1 MHILEVLNLSN
12 SGAKLRQKPIY
23 IQILRFIFAFCKMLK
38 YSTLIKQ
45 KFIYSLYGFISTC
58 VCQKFFVSLH
68 RFLKITSKMSI
79 AKFGWFSIL
88 GMALCLMVSCSVRRD
103 RERIDTAEEL
113 LYSSRD
119 TAELLIRQVERLERL
134 DDEHLAKY
142 WFVICD
148 LHANSMQSLSEDS
161 MICWASEYYRTQWEE
176 EHGDARHMILSGL
189 DEAMYYWWNGDKA
202 RTQEVLQRQ
211 KKYADEVAEQSGEHL
226 WQVIV
231 LRVSAEIAM
240 RDYDYEHV
248 REYTETLISLDDGKA
263 IHLDEVERV
272 YNALAIAY
280 FSLGEYDKME
290 AGFEKAIAQA
300 ADSAFIVNVVR
311 RNYADLLGEMGQTDR
326 AIRMQEELTAQ
337 YREAGNWLQVE
348 SLCSLSRLWL
358 NKGDKQRAERY
369 MREAEELFAGYKESE
384 EFDPAT
390 EASVMAHKQV
400 LEYAKNGTYH
410 IIDLVQ
416 FLNRWS
422 ETDYVRYRVAEAK
435 ERSIRDLRE
444 RNLYLTISRQR
455 QMIVIIVLFFVA
467 LGICLLFIY
476 LYRRRQ
482 RLLMEKEE
490 EIETLRTMLA
500 AADKKDDK
508 ESVRK
513 LMLQQLGVIKTIA
526 GTPTEA
532 NQQLLAR
539 LMALNEET
547 ANALI
552 DWPSIYQT
560 IDLVYDGFYTRL
572 MQKYGASDQ
581 SNDSAHP
588 VLNEKELQLCCLLKA
603 DFSTKEINMLTRQSL
618 QTIYQRKTQV
628 RQKLSL
634 AEAEDITTAIV

>member
-1 MHILEVLNLSN
+1 MTQQRHNLLFALVTLLA
-12 SGAKLRQKPIY
+12 GCTIHHDRQCIN
-23 IQILRFIFAFCKMLK
+23 
-38 YSTLIKQ
+38 
-45 KFIYSLYGFISTC
+45 
-58 VCQKFFVSLH
+58 
-68 RFLKITSKMSI
+68 
-79 AKFGWFSIL
+79 
-88 GMALCLMVSCSVRRD
+88 
-103 RERIDTAEEL
+103 TAEAL
-113 LYSSRD
+113 LYSNRD
-119 TAELLIRQVERLERL
+119 SAELLMRQVERPERL

-161 MICWASEYYRTQWEE
+161 MICWAAEYYRKQWEE

-211 KKYADEVAEQSGEHL
+211 KNYADEVAELTGEHL
-226 WQVIV
+226 WQVII

-248 REYTETLISLDDGKA
+248 REYTETLIGLDNGKA

-272 YNALAIAY
+272 YNALAIVY

-290 AGFEKAIAQA
+290 ACFDKAVAQA
-300 ADSAFIVNVVR
+300 SDSAFIVNVVK
-311 RNYADLLGEMGQTDR
+311 RNYADLLGEIGQTDR
-326 AIRMQEELTAQ
+326 AIQMQEELTAQ

-348 SLCSLSRLWL
+348 SLYSLSRMWL

-369 MREAEELFAGYKESE
+369 MREAEELFAGYKESS

-390 EASVMAHKQV
+390 EAALLAHRQV
-400 LEYAKNGTYH
+400 LDYAKNGKYH
-410 IIDLVQ
+410 IMDLVQ
-416 FLNRWS
+416 FHNRWS
-422 ETDYVRYRVAEAK
+422 ETDYVRYRIAEAK

-526 GTPTEA
+526 GTPNEA

-552 DWPSIYQT
+552 NWQSIYQT
-560 IDLVYDGFYTRL
+560 IDLVYDGFYSRL
-572 MQKYGASDQ
+572 VQKYEK
-581 SNDSAHP
+581 

-603 DFSTKEINMLTRQSL
+603 DFSTKEINMLTRQSM

-628 RQKLSL
+628 RQKLGL
-634 AEAEDITTAIV
+634 AEAEDITSAIIE

>member
-1 MHILEVLNLSN
+1 
-12 SGAKLRQKPIY
+12 
-23 IQILRFIFAFCKMLK
+23 
-38 YSTLIKQ
+38 
-45 KFIYSLYGFISTC
+45 
-58 VCQKFFVSLH
+58 
-68 RFLKITSKMSI
+68 
-79 AKFGWFSIL
+79 
-88 GMALCLMVSCSVRRD
+88 MVSCSVRRD

-189 DEAMYYWWNGDKA
+189 DEAMYFWWNGDKA

-248 REYTETLISLDDGKA
+248 REYTETLIGLDNGKA

-272 YNALAIAY
+272 YNALAIVY

-290 AGFEKAIAQA
+290 KCFEKAIAQA

-311 RNYADLLGEMGQTDR
+311 RNYADLLGEIGQTDR
-326 AIRMQEELTAQ
+326 AIRMQEVLTKQ
-337 YREAGNWLQVE
+337 YRAAGNWLQVE
-348 SLCSLSRLWL
+348 SLYSLSRLWL

-390 EASVMAHKQV
+390 EASLLAHRQV
-400 LEYAKNGTYH
+400 LEYAENGKYH

-416 FLNRWS
+416 FNNRWS

-455 QMIVIIVLFFVA
+455 QMIVIIMLFFVT
-467 LGICLLFIY
+467 LGGILLFVY

-482 RLLMEKEE
+482 RLLLEKEE
-490 EIETLRTMLA
+490 EIETLRGIINKGQS
-500 AADKKDDK
+500 DKVPSGPGGQYQSTK
-508 ESVRK
+508 EVDVRK

-539 LMALNEET
+539 LMALNETT

-552 DWPSIYQT
+552 DWSSIYQT

-572 MQKYGASDQ
+572 RDKYKD
-581 SNDSAHP
+581 

-628 RQKLSL
+628 RQKLNFP
-634 AEAEDITTAIV
+634 EAEDITTAIIL

>member
-1 MHILEVLNLSN
+1 MMKSKLLIWTI
-12 SGAKLRQKPIY
+12 GA
-23 IQILRFIFAFCKMLK
+23 
-38 YSTLIKQ
+38 
-45 KFIYSLYGFISTC
+45 
-58 VCQKFFVSLH
+58 
-68 RFLKITSKMSI
+68 
-79 AKFGWFSIL
+79 
-88 GMALCLMVSCSVRRD
+88 MALCFMVSCSVRRD

-161 MICWASEYYRTQWEE
+161 MICWTAEYYRKQWEE
-176 EHGDARHMILSGL
+176 EHGDARHMMLSGL
-189 DEAMYYWWNGDKA
+189 DEAMYYWWNGDKE
-202 RTQEVLQRQ
+202 RTQEVLRRQ
-211 KKYADEVAEQSGEHL
+211 KKYADEVAEQTGEHL

-272 YNALAIAY
+272 YNALAIVY

-290 AGFEKAIAQA
+290 KCFEKAIAQA

-311 RNYADLLGEMGQTDR
+311 RNYADLLGEIGQTDR
-326 AIRMQEELTAQ
+326 AIRMQEVLTKQ
-337 YREAGNWLQVE
+337 YRAAGNWLQVE
-348 SLCSLSRLWL
+348 SLYSLSHLWL
-358 NKGDKQRAERY
+358 NKGNKQRAEQY
-369 MREAEELFAGYKESE
+369 MREAEELFAKYKESS

-390 EASVMAHKQV
+390 EAAFLAHRQV
-400 LEYAKNGTYH
+400 LEYAQKGAYH
-410 IIDLVQ
+410 FFPLVQ
-416 FLNRWS
+416 YHNHWS
-422 ETDYVRYRVAEAK
+422 EKDYVRYRVAEAK

-455 QMIVIIVLFFVA
+455 QMIVIIMLFFVT
-467 LGICLLFIY
+467 LGGILLFVY

-482 RLLMEKEE
+482 RLLLEKEE
-490 EIETLRTMLA
+490 EIETLRNMLA
-500 AADKKDDK
+500 SADKPDDK

-560 IDLVYDGFYTRL
+560 IDLVYEGFYTRL
-572 MQKYGASDQ
+572 VEKYGNVQGNNVQ
-581 SNDSAHP
+581 STKDGRAL
-588 VLNEKELQLCCLLKA
+588 LNEKEIQLCCLLKA

-628 RQKLSL
+628 RQKLNL
-634 AEAEDITTAIV
+634 PEAEDITASIL

>member
-1 MHILEVLNLSN
+1 MKSKLLIWTI
-12 SGAKLRQKPIY
+12 GA
-23 IQILRFIFAFCKMLK
+23 
-38 YSTLIKQ
+38 
-45 KFIYSLYGFISTC
+45 
-58 VCQKFFVSLH
+58 
-68 RFLKITSKMSI
+68 
-79 AKFGWFSIL
+79 
-88 GMALCLMVSCSVRRD
+88 MALCLMVSCSVRRD

-189 DEAMYYWWNGDKA
+189 DEAMYFWWNGDKA

-248 REYTETLISLDDGKA
+248 REYTETLIGLDNGKA

-272 YNALAIAY
+272 YNALAIVY

-290 AGFEKAIAQA
+290 KCFEKAIAQA

-311 RNYADLLGEMGQTDR
+311 RNYADLLGEIGQTDR
-326 AIRMQEELTAQ
+326 AIRMQEVLTKQ
-337 YREAGNWLQVE
+337 YRAAGNWLQVE
-348 SLCSLSRLWL
+348 SLYSLSRLWL

-369 MREAEELFAGYKESE
+369 MREVEELFAKYKESA
-384 EFDPAT
+384 EFDPAA
-390 EASVMAHKQV
+390 EAAFLAHRQV
-400 LEYAKNGTYH
+400 LEYAQKGSYH
-410 IIDLVQ
+410 CFPLVQ
-416 FLNRWS
+416 YNNHWS
-422 ETDYVRYRVAEAK
+422 EADYVRYRVAEAK

-455 QMIVIIVLFFVA
+455 QMIVIIMLFFVT
-467 LGICLLFIY
+467 LGGILLFVY

-482 RLLMEKEE
+482 RLLLEKEE
-490 EIETLRTMLA
+490 EIETLRNMLA
-500 AADKKDDK
+500 SADKPDDK

-572 MQKYGASDQ
+572 VQKYGATDQ
-581 SNDSAHP
+581 SNNPAQP
-588 VLNEKELQLCCLLKA
+588 ILNEKELQLCCLLKA

-628 RQKLSL
+628 RQKLNL
-634 AEAEDITTAIV
+634 PEAEDITTAIL

>member
-1 MHILEVLNLSN
+1 MN
-12 SGAKLRQKPIY
+12 
-23 IQILRFIFAFCKMLK
+23 
-38 YSTLIKQ
+38 
-45 KFIYSLYGFISTC
+45 
-58 VCQKFFVSLH
+58 
-68 RFLKITSKMSI
+68 I

-189 DEAMYYWWNGDKA
+189 DEAMYFWWNGDKA

-211 KKYADEVAEQSGEHL
+211 KKYADEVAELSGEHL

-248 REYTETLISLDDGKA
+248 REYTETLIGLDNGKA

-272 YNALAIAY
+272 YNVLAIVY

-290 AGFEKAIAQA
+290 KCFEKAIAQA

-369 MREAEELFAGYKESE
+369 MREAEELFAGYKESS

-455 QMIVIIVLFFVA
+455 QMIVIIMLFFVT
-467 LGICLLFIY
+467 LGGILLFVY

-482 RLLMEKEE
+482 RLLLEKEE

-572 MQKYGASDQ
+572 VQKYGTTDQ
-581 SNDSAHP
+581 SNDPAHP

>member
-1 MHILEVLNLSN
+1 
-12 SGAKLRQKPIY
+12 
-23 IQILRFIFAFCKMLK
+23 
-38 YSTLIKQ
+38 
-45 KFIYSLYGFISTC
+45 
-58 VCQKFFVSLH
+58 
-68 RFLKITSKMSI
+68 MSI

-189 DEAMYYWWNGDKA
+189 DEAMYFWWNGDKA

-248 REYTETLISLDDGKA
+248 REYTETLIGLDNGKA

-272 YNALAIAY
+272 YNALAIVY

-290 AGFEKAIAQA
+290 KCFEKAIAQA

-311 RNYADLLGEMGQTDR
+311 RNYADLLGEIGQTDR
-326 AIRMQEELTAQ
+326 AIRMQEVLTKQ
-337 YREAGNWLQVE
+337 YRAAGNWLQVE
-348 SLCSLSRLWL
+348 SLYSLSRLWL
-358 NKGDKQRAERY
+358 NKGDKHRAERY

-390 EASVMAHKQV
+390 EASLLAHRQV
-400 LEYAKNGTYH
+400 LEYAENGKYH
-410 IIDLVQ
+410 IMDLVQ
-416 FLNRWS
+416 FHNRWS

-455 QMIVIIVLFFVA
+455 QMMVIIMLFFVT
-467 LGICLLFIY
+467 LGGILLFVY

-482 RLLMEKEE
+482 RLLLEKEE
-490 EIETLRTMLA
+490 EIETLRNMLA
-500 AADKKDDK
+500 SADKPDDK

-552 DWPSIYQT
+552 DWPSIYKT

-572 MQKYGASDQ
+572 VQKYGATDQ
-581 SNDSAHP
+581 SNDPAHP

-634 AEAEDITTAIV
+634 AEAEDIAKVVV

>member
-1 MHILEVLNLSN
+1 
-12 SGAKLRQKPIY
+12 
-23 IQILRFIFAFCKMLK
+23 
-38 YSTLIKQ
+38 
-45 KFIYSLYGFISTC
+45 
-58 VCQKFFVSLH
+58 
-68 RFLKITSKMSI
+68 MSI

-189 DEAMYYWWNGDKA
+189 DEAMYFWWNGDKA

-211 KKYADEVAEQSGEHL
+211 KKYADEVAELTGEHL

-248 REYTETLISLDDGKA
+248 REYTETLIGLDNGKA

-272 YNALAIAY
+272 YNVLAIVY

-290 AGFEKAIAQA
+290 KCFEKAIAQA

-369 MREAEELFAGYKESE
+369 MREAEELFAGYKESS

-455 QMIVIIVLFFVA
+455 QMIVVIVLFFVA

-588 VLNEKELQLCCLLKA
+588 VLNEKDLQLCCLLKA

>member
-1 MHILEVLNLSN
+1 M
-12 SGAKLRQKPIY
+12 A
-23 IQILRFIFAFCKMLK
+23 
-38 YSTLIKQ
+38 T
-45 KFIYSLYGFISTC
+45 
-58 VCQKFFVSLH
+58 
-68 RFLKITSKMSI
+68 

-189 DEAMYYWWNGDKA
+189 DEAMYFWWNGDKA

-248 REYTETLISLDDGKA
+248 REYTETLIGLDNGKA

-272 YNALAIAY
+272 YNALAIVY

-290 AGFEKAIAQA
+290 KCFGKAIAQA

-311 RNYADLLGEMGQTDR
+311 RNYADLLGEIGQTDR
-326 AIRMQEELTAQ
+326 AIKMLEDLTEE
-337 YREAGNWLQVE
+337 YRQADSWLQVE
-348 SLCSLSRLWL
+348 SLYSLSRLWL

-369 MREAEELFAGYKESE
+369 MREVEELFAKYKESA
-384 EFDPAT
+384 EFDPAA
-390 EASVMAHKQV
+390 EAAFLAHRQV
-400 LEYAKNGTYH
+400 LEYAQKGSYH
-410 IIDLVQ
+410 CFPLVQ
-416 FLNRWS
+416 YNNHWS
-422 ETDYVRYRVAEAK
+422 EADYVRYRVAEAK

-455 QMIVIIVLFFVA
+455 QMIVIIMLFFVT
-467 LGICLLFIY
+467 LGGILLSVY

-482 RLLMEKEE
+482 RMLLEKEE
-490 EIETLRTMLA
+490 EIETLRGIINKGQS
-500 AADKKDDK
+500 DKIPSDK
-508 ESVRK
+508 IPSDKVPSDQVPSTKEVDVRK

-572 MQKYGASDQ
+572 VQKYGDKGQSDQ
-581 SNDSAHP
+581 VPSTKEHGP
-588 VLNEKELQLCCLLKA
+588 LLNEKEIQLCCLLKA

-628 RQKLSL
+628 RQKLNL
-634 AEAEDITTAIV
+634 AEAEDITMAIL

>member
-1 MHILEVLNLSN
+1 M
-12 SGAKLRQKPIY
+12 QK
-23 IQILRFIFAFCKMLK
+23 ILRKKMKSKL
-38 YSTLIKQ
+38 LIWT
-45 KFIYSLYGFISTC
+45 IG
-58 VCQKFFVSLH
+58 
-68 RFLKITSKMSI
+68 
-79 AKFGWFSIL
+79 A
-88 GMALCLMVSCSVRRD
+88 MALCLMVSCSVRRD

-119 TAELLIRQVERLERL
+119 TSELLIRQVERLERL

-161 MICWASEYYRTQWEE
+161 VICWASEYYRTQWEE

-189 DEAMYYWWNGDKA
+189 DEAMYFWWNGDKA

-248 REYTETLISLDDGKA
+248 REYTETLIGLDNGKA

-272 YNALAIAY
+272 YNALAIVY

-290 AGFEKAIAQA
+290 KCFEKAIAQA

-311 RNYADLLGEMGQTDR
+311 RNYADLLGEIGQTDR
-326 AIRMQEELTAQ
+326 AIKMLEDLTEE
-337 YREAGNWLQVE
+337 YRQADSWLQVE
-348 SLCSLSRLWL
+348 SLYSLSRLWL

-369 MREAEELFAGYKESE
+369 MREVEELFAKYKESA
-384 EFDPAT
+384 EFDPAA
-390 EASVMAHKQV
+390 EAAFLAHRQV
-400 LEYAKNGTYH
+400 LEYAQKGSYH
-410 IIDLVQ
+410 CFPLVQ
-416 FLNRWS
+416 YNNHWS
-422 ETDYVRYRVAEAK
+422 EKDYVRYRVAEAK

-455 QMIVIIVLFFVA
+455 QMIVIIMLFFVT
-467 LGICLLFIY
+467 LGGILLFVY

-482 RLLMEKEE
+482 RLLLEKEE
-490 EIETLRTMLA
+490 EIETLKGIINKVQSDQVPSTKE
-500 AADKKDDK
+500 AD
-508 ESVRK
+508 VRK

-572 MQKYGASDQ
+572 RDKYKD
-581 SNDSAHP
+581 

-634 AEAEDITTAIV
+634 AEAEDITTAII

>member
-1 MHILEVLNLSN
+1 
-12 SGAKLRQKPIY
+12 
-23 IQILRFIFAFCKMLK
+23 
-38 YSTLIKQ
+38 
-45 KFIYSLYGFISTC
+45 
-58 VCQKFFVSLH
+58 
-68 RFLKITSKMSI
+68 MSI
-79 AKFGWFSIL
+79 AKIGWFGIL

-142 WFVICD
+142 WFVVCD

-189 DEAMYYWWNGDKA
+189 DEAMYFWWNGDKA

-248 REYTETLISLDDGKA
+248 REYTETLIGLDNGKA

-272 YNALAIAY
+272 YNGMAITY
-280 FSLGEYDKME
+280 FYLGEYDKME
-290 AGFEKAIAQA
+290 KCFEKAIAQA

-311 RNYADLLGEMGQTDR
+311 RNYADLLGEIGQTDR
-326 AIRMQEELTAQ
+326 AIRMQEVLTKQ
-337 YREAGNWLQVE
+337 YRAAGNWLQVE
-348 SLCSLSRLWL
+348 SLYSLSRLWL

-390 EASVMAHKQV
+390 EASLLAHRQV
-400 LEYAKNGTYH
+400 LEYAENGKYH
-410 IIDLVQ
+410 IMDLVQ
-416 FLNRWS
+416 FHNRWS

-455 QMIVIIVLFFVA
+455 QMIVIIMLFFVT
-467 LGICLLFIY
+467 LGGILLFVY

-482 RLLMEKEE
+482 RLLLEKEE
-490 EIETLRTMLA
+490 EIETLKGIIGKGQSDQVPSDQVPSDQVGRN
-500 AADKKDDK
+500 AD
-508 ESVRK
+508 VRK

-539 LMALNEET
+539 LMALNETT

-552 DWPSIYQT
+552 DWSSIYQT

-572 MQKYGASDQ
+572 VEKYGDKGQSDPYSEADRSTAGRLEVPSTKEQ
-581 SNDSAHP
+581 GP
-588 VLNEKELQLCCLLKA
+588 LLNEKEIQLCCLLKA

-628 RQKLSL
+628 RQKLGL
-634 AEAEDITTAIV
+634 AEAEDITTAII

>member
-1 MHILEVLNLSN
+1 MKSKFLT
-12 SGAKLRQKPIY
+12 G
-23 IQILRFIFAFCKMLK
+23 
-38 YSTLIKQ
+38 LI
-45 KFIYSLYGFISTC
+45 G
-58 VCQKFFVSLH
+58 V
-68 RFLKITSKMSI
+68 
-79 AKFGWFSIL
+79 
-88 GMALCLMVSCSVRRD
+88 MALCLMVSCSVRRD

-189 DEAMYYWWNGDKA
+189 DEAMYFWWNGDKA

-248 REYTETLISLDDGKA
+248 REYTETLIGLDNGKA

-272 YNALAIAY
+272 YNALAIVY

-290 AGFEKAIAQA
+290 KCFEKAIAQA

-311 RNYADLLGEMGQTDR
+311 RNYADLLGEIGQTDR
-326 AIRMQEELTAQ
+326 AIKMLEDLTEE
-337 YREAGNWLQVE
+337 YRQADSWLQVE
-348 SLCSLSRLWL
+348 SLYSLSRLWL

-384 EFDPAT
+384 EFDPAA
-390 EASVMAHKQV
+390 EAAFLAHRQV
-400 LEYAKNGTYH
+400 LEYAQKGSYH
-410 IIDLVQ
+410 CFPLVQ
-416 FLNRWS
+416 YNNHWS

-455 QMIVIIVLFFVA
+455 QMIVIIMLFFVT
-467 LGICLLFIY
+467 LGGILLFVY

-482 RLLMEKEE
+482 RLLLEKEE
-490 EIETLRTMLA
+490 EIETLRNMLA
-500 AADKKDDK
+500 SADKPDDK

-539 LMALNEET
+539 LMALNEAT

-572 MQKYGASDQ
+572 VQKYG
-581 SNDSAHP
+581 N

-628 RQKLSL
+628 RQKLNL
-634 AEAEDITTAIV
+634 PEAEDITTAII

>member
-1 MHILEVLNLSN
+1 MN
-12 SGAKLRQKPIY
+12 
-23 IQILRFIFAFCKMLK
+23 
-38 YSTLIKQ
+38 
-45 KFIYSLYGFISTC
+45 
-58 VCQKFFVSLH
+58 
-68 RFLKITSKMSI
+68 I

-311 RNYADLLGEMGQTDR
+311 RNYADLLGEIGQTDR
-326 AIRMQEELTAQ
+326 AIQMLEELTAQ

-348 SLCSLSRLWL
+348 SLYSLSRLWL

-369 MREAEELFAGYKESE
+369 MREAEELFAGYKESS

-500 AADKKDDK
+500 AADKKDDRFRTGA
-508 ESVRK
+508 SQPADGNVRK

>member
-1 MHILEVLNLSN
+1 MKSKFLIGLI
-12 SGAKLRQKPIY
+12 GA
-23 IQILRFIFAFCKMLK
+23 
-38 YSTLIKQ
+38 
-45 KFIYSLYGFISTC
+45 
-58 VCQKFFVSLH
+58 
-68 RFLKITSKMSI
+68 
-79 AKFGWFSIL
+79 
-88 GMALCLMVSCSVRRD
+88 MALCLMVSCSVRRD

-189 DEAMYYWWNGDKA
+189 DEAMYFWWNGDKA

-211 KKYADEVAEQSGEHL
+211 KKYADEVAERSGEHL

-248 REYTETLISLDDGKA
+248 REYTETLIGLDNGKA

-272 YNALAIAY
+272 YNALAIVY

-290 AGFEKAIAQA
+290 KCFEKAIAQA

-311 RNYADLLGEMGQTDR
+311 RNYADLLGEIGQTDR
-326 AIRMQEELTAQ
+326 AIRMQEVLTKQ
-337 YREAGNWLQVE
+337 YRAAGNWLQVE
-348 SLCSLSRLWL
+348 SLYSLSRLWL

-390 EASVMAHKQV
+390 EASLLAHRQV
-400 LEYAKNGTYH
+400 LEYAENGKYH

-416 FLNRWS
+416 FNNRWS

-455 QMIVIIVLFFVA
+455 HMIVIIMLFFVT
-467 LGICLLFIY
+467 LGGILLFVY

-482 RLLMEKEE
+482 RLLLEKEE
-490 EIETLRTMLA
+490 EIETLRGIINKGLS
-500 AADKKDDK
+500 DKVPSTK
-508 ESVRK
+508 EVDVRK

-532 NQQLLAR
+532 NQHLLSR
-539 LMALNEET
+539 LMALNEDT
-547 ANALI
+547 ATALI
-552 DWPSIYQT
+552 DWQSIYQT
-560 IDLVYDGFYTRL
+560 IDLVYDSFYSRL
-572 MQKYGASDQ
+572 VEKYGGNATQEMPDG
-581 SNDSAHP
+581 AHP
-588 VLNEKELQLCCLLKA
+588 VLNEKELQLCCLLRA

-628 RQKLSL
+628 RQKLGL
-634 AEAEDITTAIV
+634 DEGDDIIEKLEKGII

>member
-1 MHILEVLNLSN
+1 MDVLLCIIR
-12 SGAKLRQKPIY
+12 KK
-23 IQILRFIFAFCKMLK
+23 
-38 YSTLIKQ
+38 
-45 KFIYSLYGFISTC
+45 
-58 VCQKFFVSLH
+58 VVSLQKISSKQMKSK
-68 RFLKITSKMSI
+68 FLIGLI
-79 AKFGWFSIL
+79 GV
-88 GMALCLMVSCSVRRD
+88 MALCLMVSCSVRRD

-161 MICWASEYYRTQWEE
+161 MICWASGYYRTQWEE

-189 DEAMYYWWNGDKA
+189 DEAMYFWWNGDKA

-248 REYTETLISLDDGKA
+248 REYTETLIGLDNGKA

-272 YNALAIAY
+272 YNALAITY
-280 FSLGEYDKME
+280 FYLGEYDKME
-290 AGFEKAIAQA
+290 KCFEKAIAQA
-300 ADSAFIVNVVR
+300 ADSVFIVNVVR
-311 RNYADLLGEMGQTDR
+311 RNYADLLGEIGQTDR
-326 AIRMQEELTAQ
+326 AIKMLEDLTEE
-337 YREAGNWLQVE
+337 YRQADSWLQVE
-348 SLCSLSRLWL
+348 SLYSLSRLWL

-369 MREAEELFAGYKESE
+369 MREVEELFAKYKESA
-384 EFDPAT
+384 EFDPAA
-390 EASVMAHKQV
+390 EAAFLAHRQV
-400 LEYAKNGTYH
+400 LEYAQKGSYH
-410 IIDLVQ
+410 CFPLVQ
-416 FLNRWS
+416 YNNHWS
-422 ETDYVRYRVAEAK
+422 EADYVRYRVAEAK

-455 QMIVIIVLFFVA
+455 QMIVIIMLFFVT
-467 LGICLLFIY
+467 LGGILLFVY

-482 RLLMEKEE
+482 RLLLEKEE
-490 EIETLRTMLA
+490 EIETLRNMLA
-500 AADKKDDK
+500 SADKSDDK

-572 MQKYGASDQ
+572 RDKYKD
-581 SNDSAHP
+581 

>member
-1 MHILEVLNLSN
+1 
-12 SGAKLRQKPIY
+12 
-23 IQILRFIFAFCKMLK
+23 
-38 YSTLIKQ
+38 
-45 KFIYSLYGFISTC
+45 
-58 VCQKFFVSLH
+58 
-68 RFLKITSKMSI
+68 MSI
-79 AKFGWFSIL
+79 AKFRWFGIL

-189 DEAMYYWWNGDKA
+189 DEAMYFWWNGDKA

-272 YNALAIAY
+272 YNGMAITY
-280 FSLGEYDKME
+280 FYLGEYGKME
-290 AGFEKAIAQA
+290 QAFEKAIAQA

-311 RNYADLLGEMGQTDR
+311 RNYADLLGEIGQTDR
-326 AIRMQEELTAQ
+326 AIKMLEDLTEE
-337 YREAGNWLQVE
+337 YRQADSWLQVE
-348 SLCSLSRLWL
+348 SLYSLSRLWL
-358 NKGDKQRAERY
+358 NKGNKQRAERY
-369 MREAEELFAGYKESE
+369 MREVEELFAKYKESA
-384 EFDPAT
+384 EFDPAA
-390 EASVMAHKQV
+390 EAAFLAHRQV
-400 LEYAKNGTYH
+400 LEYAQKGSYH
-410 IIDLVQ
+410 CFPLVQ
-416 FLNRWS
+416 YNNHWS
-422 ETDYVRYRVAEAK
+422 EADYVRYRVAEAK

-455 QMIVIIVLFFVA
+455 QMIVIIMLFFVT
-467 LGICLLFIY
+467 LGGILLFVY

-482 RLLMEKEE
+482 RLLLEKEE
-490 EIETLRTMLA
+490 EIETLREIINDVQSDDVRCTKE
-500 AADKKDDK
+500 AD
-508 ESVRK
+508 VRK

-552 DWPSIYQT
+552 DWSSIYQT

-572 MQKYGASDQ
+572 RDKYKD
-581 SNDSAHP
+581 

-628 RQKLSL
+628 RQKLNL
-634 AEAEDITTAIV
+634 PEAEDITMAIL

>member
-1 MHILEVLNLSN
+1 
-12 SGAKLRQKPIY
+12 
-23 IQILRFIFAFCKMLK
+23 
-38 YSTLIKQ
+38 
-45 KFIYSLYGFISTC
+45 
-58 VCQKFFVSLH
+58 
-68 RFLKITSKMSI
+68 MSI
-79 AKFGWFSIL
+79 AKFGWFSIF

-189 DEAMYYWWNGDKA
+189 DEAMYFWWNGDKA

-248 REYTETLISLDDGKA
+248 REYTETLIGLDNGKA

-272 YNALAIAY
+272 YNALAIVY

-290 AGFEKAIAQA
+290 KCFEKAIAQA

-311 RNYADLLGEMGQTDR
+311 RNYADLLGEIGQTDR
-326 AIRMQEELTAQ
+326 AIRMQEVLTKQ
-337 YREAGNWLQVE
+337 YRAAGNWLQVE
-348 SLCSLSRLWL
+348 SLYSLSRLWL

-390 EASVMAHKQV
+390 EASLLAHRQV
-400 LEYAKNGTYH
+400 LEYAENGKYH
-410 IIDLVQ
+410 IMDLVQ
-416 FLNRWS
+416 FHNRWS

-455 QMIVIIVLFFVA
+455 QMIVIIMLFFVT
-467 LGICLLFIY
+467 LGGILLFVY

-482 RLLMEKEE
+482 RLLLEKEE
-490 EIETLRTMLA
+490 EIETLRNMLA
-500 AADKKDDK
+500 SADKPDDK

-572 MQKYGASDQ
+572 VQKYGTAEQ
-581 SNDSAHP
+581 SNNPAHP

-634 AEAEDITTAIV
+634 AEAEDITSSML

>member
-1 MHILEVLNLSN
+1 
-12 SGAKLRQKPIY
+12 
-23 IQILRFIFAFCKMLK
+23 
-38 YSTLIKQ
+38 
-45 KFIYSLYGFISTC
+45 
-58 VCQKFFVSLH
+58 
-68 RFLKITSKMSI
+68 MSI

-88 GMALCLMVSCSVRRD
+88 GMALCLLLSCSVRRD

-189 DEAMYYWWNGDKA
+189 DEAMYFWWNGDKA

-248 REYTETLISLDDGKA
+248 REYTETLIGLDNGKA

-272 YNALAIAY
+272 YNGMAITY
-280 FSLGEYDKME
+280 FYLGEYDKME
-290 AGFEKAIAQA
+290 KCFEKAIAQA

-311 RNYADLLGEMGQTDR
+311 RNYADLLGEIGQTDR
-326 AIRMQEELTAQ
+326 AIKMLEDLTEE
-337 YREAGNWLQVE
+337 YRQADSWLQVE
-348 SLCSLSRLWL
+348 SLYSLSRLWL

-369 MREAEELFAGYKESE
+369 MREVEELFAKYKESA
-384 EFDPAT
+384 EFDPAA
-390 EASVMAHKQV
+390 EAAFLAHRQV
-400 LEYAKNGTYH
+400 LEYAQKGSYH
-410 IIDLVQ
+410 CFPLVQ
-416 FLNRWS
+416 YNNHWS
-422 ETDYVRYRVAEAK
+422 EADYVRYRVAEAK

-455 QMIVIIVLFFVA
+455 QMIVIIMLFFVT
-467 LGICLLFIY
+467 LGGILLFVY

-482 RLLMEKEE
+482 RLLLEKEE
-490 EIETLRTMLA
+490 EIETLRNMLA
-500 AADKKDDK
+500 SADKPDDK

-572 MQKYGASDQ
+572 VQKYGATDQ
-581 SNDSAHP
+581 SNNPAQP
-588 VLNEKELQLCCLLKA
+588 ILNEKELQLCCLLKA

-628 RQKLSL
+628 RQKLNL
-634 AEAEDITTAIV
+634 AEAEDITMAIL

>member
-1 MHILEVLNLSN
+1 MKSKFLIWTI
-12 SGAKLRQKPIY
+12 GA
-23 IQILRFIFAFCKMLK
+23 
-38 YSTLIKQ
+38 
-45 KFIYSLYGFISTC
+45 
-58 VCQKFFVSLH
+58 
-68 RFLKITSKMSI
+68 
-79 AKFGWFSIL
+79 
-88 GMALCLMVSCSVRRD
+88 MALCLMVSCSVRRD

-189 DEAMYYWWNGDKA
+189 DEAMYFWWNGDKA

-248 REYTETLISLDDGKA
+248 REYTETLIGLDNGKA

-272 YNALAIAY
+272 YNALAIVY

-290 AGFEKAIAQA
+290 KCFEKAIAQA

-311 RNYADLLGEMGQTDR
+311 RNYADLLGEIGQTDR
-326 AIRMQEELTAQ
+326 AIRMQEVLTKQ
-337 YREAGNWLQVE
+337 YRAAGNWLQVE
-348 SLCSLSRLWL
+348 SLYSLSRLWL

-390 EASVMAHKQV
+390 EASLLAHRQV
-400 LEYAKNGTYH
+400 LEYAENGKYH
-410 IIDLVQ
+410 IMDLVQ
-416 FLNRWS
+416 FHNRWS

-455 QMIVIIVLFFVA
+455 QMIVIIMLFFVT
-467 LGICLLFIY
+467 LGGILLFVY

-482 RLLMEKEE
+482 RLLLEKEE
-490 EIETLRTMLA
+490 EIETLRNMLA
-500 AADKKDDK
+500 SADKPDDK

-572 MQKYGASDQ
+572 RDKYKD
-581 SNDSAHP
+581 

>member
-1 MHILEVLNLSN
+1 
-12 SGAKLRQKPIY
+12 
-23 IQILRFIFAFCKMLK
+23 
-38 YSTLIKQ
+38 
-45 KFIYSLYGFISTC
+45 
-58 VCQKFFVSLH
+58 
-68 RFLKITSKMSI
+68 MSI

-189 DEAMYYWWNGDKA
+189 DEAMYFWWNGDKA

-211 KKYADEVAEQSGEHL
+211 KNYADEVAEQSGEHL

-263 IHLDEVERV
+263 IHLDEVERL
-272 YNALAIAY
+272 YNALAIVY

-290 AGFEKAIAQA
+290 KCFEKAIAQA
-300 ADSAFIVNVVR
+300 ADSAFIVNEVR
-311 RNYADLLGEMGQTDR
+311 RNYADLLGEIGQTDR
-326 AIRMQEELTAQ
+326 AIRMQEVLTKQ
-337 YREAGNWLQVE
+337 YRAAGNWLQVE
-348 SLCSLSRLWL
+348 SLYSLSRLWL

-369 MREAEELFAGYKESE
+369 MREADELFAGYKESS

-390 EASVMAHKQV
+390 EALLMAHKQV

-410 IIDLVQ
+410 IVDLVQ

-455 QMIVIIVLFFVA
+455 QMIVIIVLFFIA

-490 EIETLRTMLA
+490 EIETLRTMLT

-560 IDLVYDGFYTRL
+560 VDLVYDGFYTRL
-572 MQKYGASDQ
+572 VQKYGATDQ

-634 AEAEDITTAIV
+634 AEAEDITASIL

>member
-1 MHILEVLNLSN
+1 MKSKFLIWTI
-12 SGAKLRQKPIY
+12 GA
-23 IQILRFIFAFCKMLK
+23 
-38 YSTLIKQ
+38 
-45 KFIYSLYGFISTC
+45 
-58 VCQKFFVSLH
+58 
-68 RFLKITSKMSI
+68 
-79 AKFGWFSIL
+79 
-88 GMALCLMVSCSVRRD
+88 MALCLMVSCSVRRD

-189 DEAMYYWWNGDKA
+189 DEAMYFWWNGDKA

-248 REYTETLISLDDGKA
+248 REYTETLIGLDNGKA

-272 YNALAIAY
+272 YNALAIVY

-290 AGFEKAIAQA
+290 KCFEKAIAQA

-311 RNYADLLGEMGQTDR
+311 RNYADLLGEIGQTDR
-326 AIRMQEELTAQ
+326 AIKMLEDLTEE
-337 YREAGNWLQVE
+337 YRQADSWLQVE
-348 SLCSLSRLWL
+348 SLYSLSRLWL

-369 MREAEELFAGYKESE
+369 MREVEELFAKYKESA
-384 EFDPAT
+384 EFDPAA
-390 EASVMAHKQV
+390 EAAFLAHRQV
-400 LEYAKNGTYH
+400 LEYAQKGSYH
-410 IIDLVQ
+410 CFPLVQ
-416 FLNRWS
+416 YNNHWS
-422 ETDYVRYRVAEAK
+422 EADYVRYRVAEAK

-455 QMIVIIVLFFVA
+455 QMIVIIMLFFVT
-467 LGICLLFIY
+467 LGGILLFVY

-482 RLLMEKEE
+482 RLLLEKEE
-490 EIETLRTMLA
+490 EIETLKGLL
-500 AADKKDDK
+500 KVQSDDVRCTK
-508 ESVRK
+508 EVDVRK

-560 IDLVYDGFYTRL
+560 IDLVYDDFYTRL
-572 MQKYGASDQ
+572 RDKYKD
-581 SNDSAHP
+581 

-628 RQKLSL
+628 RQKLNL
-634 AEAEDITTAIV
+634 PEAEDITTAII

>member
-1 MHILEVLNLSN
+1 MKSKFLIWTM
-12 SGAKLRQKPIY
+12 GA
-23 IQILRFIFAFCKMLK
+23 
-38 YSTLIKQ
+38 
-45 KFIYSLYGFISTC
+45 
-58 VCQKFFVSLH
+58 
-68 RFLKITSKMSI
+68 
-79 AKFGWFSIL
+79 
-88 GMALCLMVSCSVRRD
+88 MALCLMVSCSVRRD

-189 DEAMYYWWNGDKA
+189 DEAMYFWWNGDKA

-248 REYTETLISLDDGKA
+248 REYTETLIGLDNGKA

-272 YNALAIAY
+272 YNALAIVY

-290 AGFEKAIAQA
+290 KCFEKAIAQA

-311 RNYADLLGEMGQTDR
+311 RNYADLLGEIGQTDR
-326 AIRMQEELTAQ
+326 AIRMQEVLTKQ
-337 YREAGNWLQVE
+337 YRAAGNWLQVE
-348 SLCSLSRLWL
+348 SLYSLSRLWL

-390 EASVMAHKQV
+390 EASLLAHRQV
-400 LEYAKNGTYH
+400 LEYAENGKYH
-410 IIDLVQ
+410 IMDLVQ
-416 FLNRWS
+416 FHNRWS

-455 QMIVIIVLFFVA
+455 QMIVIIMLFFVT
-467 LGICLLFIY
+467 LGGILLFVY

-482 RLLMEKEE
+482 RLLLEKEE
-490 EIETLRTMLA
+490 EIETLRNMLA
-500 AADKKDDK
+500 SADKPDDK

-532 NQQLLAR
+532 NQHLLSR
-539 LMALNEET
+539 LMALNEDT
-547 ANALI
+547 AAALI
-552 DWPSIYQT
+552 DWQSIYQT
-560 IDLVYDGFYTRL
+560 IDLVYDGFYSRL
-572 MQKYGASDQ
+572 QQRFAD
-581 SNDSAHP
+581 
-588 VLNEKELQLCCLLKA
+588 VLNEKELQLCCLLRA

-628 RQKLSL
+628 RQKLNL
-634 AEAEDITTAIV
+634 AEAEDITTAII

>member
-1 MHILEVLNLSN
+1 
-12 SGAKLRQKPIY
+12 
-23 IQILRFIFAFCKMLK
+23 
-38 YSTLIKQ
+38 
-45 KFIYSLYGFISTC
+45 
-58 VCQKFFVSLH
+58 
-68 RFLKITSKMSI
+68 MSI

-189 DEAMYYWWNGDKA
+189 DEAMYFWWNGDKA

-211 KKYADEVAEQSGEHL
+211 KKYADEVAELSGEHL

-248 REYTETLISLDDGKA
+248 REYTETLIGLDNGKA

-272 YNALAIAY
+272 YNVLAIVY

-290 AGFEKAIAQA
+290 KCFEKAIAQA

-369 MREAEELFAGYKESE
+369 MREAEELFAGYKESS

-490 EIETLRTMLA
+490 EIETLRTMLT

-634 AEAEDITTAIV
+634 AEAEDITASLL

>member
-1 MHILEVLNLSN
+1 
-12 SGAKLRQKPIY
+12 
-23 IQILRFIFAFCKMLK
+23 
-38 YSTLIKQ
+38 
-45 KFIYSLYGFISTC
+45 
-58 VCQKFFVSLH
+58 
-68 RFLKITSKMSI
+68 MSI

-88 GMALCLMVSCSVRRD
+88 GMALCLMASCSVRRD
-103 RERIDTAEEL
+103 RERIETAEAL
-113 LYSSRD
+113 LYSNRD
-119 TAELLIRQVERLERL
+119 SAELLMRQVERPERL

-189 DEAMYYWWNGDKA
+189 DEAMYFWWNGDKA

-248 REYTETLISLDDGKA
+248 REYTETLIGLDNGKA

-272 YNALAIAY
+272 YNGMAITY
-280 FSLGEYDKME
+280 FYLGEYDKME
-290 AGFEKAIAQA
+290 KCFEKAIAQA

-311 RNYADLLGEMGQTDR
+311 RNYADLLGEIGQTDR
-326 AIRMQEELTAQ
+326 AIKMLEDLTEE
-337 YREAGNWLQVE
+337 YRQADSWLQVE
-348 SLCSLSRLWL
+348 SLYSLSRLWL

-369 MREAEELFAGYKESE
+369 MREVEELFAKYKESA
-384 EFDPAT
+384 EFDPAA
-390 EASVMAHKQV
+390 EAAFLAHRQV
-400 LEYAKNGTYH
+400 LEYAQKGSYH
-410 IIDLVQ
+410 CFPLVQ
-416 FLNRWS
+416 YNNHWS
-422 ETDYVRYRVAEAK
+422 EADYVRYRVAEAK

-455 QMIVIIVLFFVA
+455 QMIVIIMLFFVT
-467 LGICLLFIY
+467 LGGILLFVY

-482 RLLMEKEE
+482 RLLLEKEE
-490 EIETLRTMLA
+490 EIETLRGIINKGQSDQVPSDQVGST
-500 AADKKDDK
+500 K
-508 ESVRK
+508 EVDVRK

-539 LMALNEET
+539 LIALNEET

-572 MQKYGASDQ
+572 VEKYGDKGPIDKGQSDQ
-581 SNDSAHP
+581 VPSTSDQETKYQGP
-588 VLNEKELQLCCLLKA
+588 LLNEKEIQLCCLLKA

-628 RQKLSL
+628 RQKLNL
-634 AEAEDITTAIV
+634 AEAEDITKIL

>member
-1 MHILEVLNLSN
+1 MKSKFLIGLI
-12 SGAKLRQKPIY
+12 GA
-23 IQILRFIFAFCKMLK
+23 
-38 YSTLIKQ
+38 
-45 KFIYSLYGFISTC
+45 
-58 VCQKFFVSLH
+58 
-68 RFLKITSKMSI
+68 
-79 AKFGWFSIL
+79 
-88 GMALCLMVSCSVRRD
+88 MALCLMVSCSVRRD

-189 DEAMYYWWNGDKA
+189 DEAMYFWWNGDKA

-248 REYTETLISLDDGKA
+248 REYTETLIGLDNGKA

-272 YNALAIAY
+272 YNALAIVY

-290 AGFEKAIAQA
+290 KCFEKAIAQA

-311 RNYADLLGEMGQTDR
+311 RNYADLLGEIGQTDR
-326 AIRMQEELTAQ
+326 AIRMQEVLTKQ
-337 YREAGNWLQVE
+337 YRAAGNWLQVE
-348 SLCSLSRLWL
+348 SLYSLSRLWL

-390 EASVMAHKQV
+390 EASLLAHRQV
-400 LEYAKNGTYH
+400 LEYAENGKYH
-410 IIDLVQ
+410 IMDLVQ
-416 FLNRWS
+416 FHNRWS

-455 QMIVIIVLFFVA
+455 QMIVIIMLFFVT
-467 LGICLLFIY
+467 LGGILLFVY

-482 RLLMEKEE
+482 RLLLEKEE
-490 EIETLRTMLA
+490 EIETLRNMLA
-500 AADKKDDK
+500 SGASEHSEKQPADGN
-508 ESVRK
+508 VRK

-572 MQKYGASDQ
+572 VQKYG
-581 SNDSAHP
+581 N

-628 RQKLSL
+628 RQKLNL
-634 AEAEDITTAIV
+634 PEAEDITTAII